1 MKPDPKVTK
10 EMEWMLLLVA
20 RNLKSTP
27 NLPLTLL
34 SGTPSHEWQKST
46 GAQSNSGKVDRSLED
61 HQRKYIFVAPVP
73 TKYVKSTHSYVF
85 IT

>member
-1 MKPDPKVTK
+1 
-10 EMEWMLLLVA
+10 MERILLLVA
-20 RNLKSTP
+20 RLNLKSTP
-27 NLPLTLL
+27 KIPLTLL
-34 SGTPSHEWQKST
+34 LGTPSHEWQKST

-61 HQRKYIFVAPVP
+61 HQREYIFVAPVP